1 MYCGQPYYTEANPC
15 RGRDMP
21 PFDYIPGSEKEA
33 THFAEREAREVDHQN
48 TILRAYHVIMVEG
61 RLPPLWV
68 IVRDAAFA
76 AAQAAKRAAFH
87 TGNASAGKDA
97 KEVDEKT
104 ARITDQIEALA
115 GEVNRIRDTVTAQQT
130 TANAAAHEE
139 LVRARKLQRLAKR
152 DDLDDYYGGGGGG
165 GDNDDDDDDDDNKP
179 RELGKGHRGYL
190 EATDVDTQNDIL
202 RRHHDANVALRLPPG
217 WTTWRDFAFAAA
229 EAAARAGYHAKSVLH
244 RSDVREVEEATASIA
259 EQIDNLEDEKNEIE
273 DAETTRQTKEN
284 ATARDALVRDRKR
297 KRKADEDNLG
307 DYYSDEEDAP

>member
-21 PFDYIPGSEKEA
+21 PFDCVPGSEKEA

-48 TILRAYHVIMVEG
+48 TILRAYHDKMVKG
-61 RLPPLWV
+61 GLPPLWV
-68 IVRDAAFA
+68 IGRDAAFA
-76 AAQAAKRAAFH
+76 AAQADKRAAFH
-87 TGNASAGKDA
+87 AGNASAGKDA

-139 LVRARKLQRLAKR
+139 LVRARKRQHLANVE
-152 DDLDDYYGGGGGG
+152 DLDDYYGG
-165 GDNDDDDDDDDNKP
+165 DDDDVP
-179 RELGKGHRGYL
+179 PEGGKGRHAYL
-190 EATDVDTQNDIL
+190 QATDVDFQKDIL
-202 RRHHDANVALRLPPG
+202 HRHHDANVALRLPPG
-217 WTTWRDFAFAAA
+217 WATWRDAPFAAN
-229 EAAARAGYHAKSVLH
+229 EAVTRARYHIGMAL
-244 RSDVREVEEATASIA
+244 RQRNADEVEEATAPIA
-259 EQIDNLEDEKNEIE
+259 EQIDNLEDEKTEIE

-284 ATARDALVRDRKR
+284 ATARDALIRDRKR
-297 KRKADEDNLG
+297 KREADGKNLG